1 MTRGVFV
8 SGVVAAGVLAGV
20 VMATGARAVG
30 ATALPTTPLIETA
43 QASQDWCRETE
54 RYNDR
59 DAQFCEVRELKENA
73 SGRLEASV
81 SNGAVAV
88 AAVGNARE
96 VVVRARLITQ
106 AETMDDARAIAK
118 EVTISLN
125 NGRLEATGPRSSWS
139 SGWRSGNRRSWHVSY
154 RAEVPARYDLNLD
167 AANGA
172 ISVEGV
178 NGALELE
185 TANGSMTLVD
195 LGGRVRA
202 RTSNGSVSVKVG
214 GSRWDGEGLSVTT
227 ANGSARLELP
237 SSYNAELSVG
247 TNNGSLTLDIPVT
260 VSGELGRRRNIDT
273 TLGSGGPR
281 LEVRTSN
288 GSLRVG
294 RR

>member
-1 MTRGVFV
+1 MARGLFV

-20 VMATGARAVG
+20 VMATGTEAVS
-30 ATALPTTPLIETA
+30 ATALPTTTLVETA

-54 RYNDR
+54 QYNSR
-59 DAQFCEVRELKENA
+59 DEQFCEVRELKDGA
-73 SGRLEASV
+73 SGRLEASAA
-81 SNGAVAV
+81 NGAISVR
-88 AAVGNARE
+88 GSGSARG
-96 VVVRARLITQ
+96 VVVLARLITQ
-106 AETMDDARAIAK
+106 AETMDEARTLAK
-118 EVTISLN
+118 DVTITLN

-139 SGWRSGNRRSWHVSY
+139 SGWRSGNRRSWQVSY
-154 RAEVPARYDLNLD
+154 RAEVPARYDLTLD

-178 NGALELE
+178 SGALDLE

-202 RTSNGSVSVKVG
+202 RTSNGSVAVKVG
-214 GSRWDGEGLSVTT
+214 GARWDGEGLSVTT
-227 ANGSARLELP
+227 SNGSARLELP
-237 SSYNAELSVG
+237 QNYNAELSVG
-247 TNNGSLTLDIPVT
+247 TNNGSLSLDIPVT
-260 VSGELGRRRNIDT
+260 VTGELGRRRNIDT